1 MGLALEEPQNN
12 DEIFHEGD
20 FDVIIDKDVLKR
32 VGSVRIHYR
41 PNIYVGHEFVVTP
54 EKRG

>member
-1 MGLALEEPQNN
+1 MGLALEEPKRN

-20 FDVIIDKDVLKR
+20 FDVIVDKDVLKR
-32 VGSVRIHYR
+32 VGSVHIHYR
-41 PNIYVGHEFVVTP
+41 SNIYVGHEFVVTP

>member
-1 MGLALEEPQNN
+1 MGLALEEPKTN
-12 DEIFHEGD
+12 DEIFHQDD

-32 VGSVRIHYR
+32 VGDVHIHFR
-41 PNIYVGHEFVVTP
+41 PNIYIGAEFVVTP